1 MSNRTLLTPEILTR
15 ILVVWIGVLA
25 IASASVTSAA
35 LAIAAHPG
43 TSCSE
48 DGSSEI
54 EAATSAGARGEDQAR
69 EPAGDT
75 AEEVPVALQHKEG
88 DFAATVPVY
97 VHVVT
102 PDGIEGNV
110 PLSKVREQ
118 VHVLTLSFGGAY
130 GGVDTG
136 FSFRLVSAD
145 WTVNPDWYNAGPGS
159 KGEREMKQALHRGGP
174 EALNIYLTTAGIY
187 LGWAYF
193 PSIVKSESRAYLDG
207 IVVDWKSLPGMGLY
221 PEFDLGFTA
230 THEAGHWLN
239 LYHTFQGG
247 CNRYGDY
254 VDDTPPQ
261 RTPSFGCPVGKDTCS
276 DPGQDPI
283 HNYMD
288 YSDDPCYDQFTQ
300 GQAARMQDAWNFW
313 RA

>member
-1 MSNRTLLTPEILTR
+1 M
-15 ILVVWIGVLA
+15 LVVWVGVLA
-25 IASASVTSAA
+25 IASASIASAA

-43 TSCSE
+43 PACAE
-48 DGSSEI
+48 DGSA
-54 EAATSAGARGEDQAR
+54 EAASGSATAARGDEQAR
-69 EPAGDT
+69 EPASGD
-75 AEEVPVALQHKEG
+75 AEEVPIALQHKGGHE
-88 DFAATVPVY
+88 FAATVPVY
-97 VHVVT
+97 IHVVT

-118 VHVLTLSFGGAY
+118 VRVLTLSFGGAY

-145 WTVNPDWYNAGPGS
+145 WTVNADWYNAGPNT
-159 KGEREMKQALHRGGP
+159 KGEREMKQALHQGGP
-174 EALNIYLTTAGIY
+174 DALNIYLTTAGIY

-221 PEFDLGFTA
+221 PNFDLGFTA

-247 CNRYGDY
+247 CNHNGDY

-261 RTPSFGCPVGKDTCS
+261 RTPSFGCPEGKDTCS
-276 DPGQDPI
+276 DPGLDPI

-288 YSDDPCYDQFTQ
+288 YSDDPCYNQFTQ
-300 GQAARMQDAWNFW
+300 GQAGRMRDAWNFW
-313 RA
+313 RE

>member
-1 MSNRTLLTPEILTR
+1 LSNRTLLTPEILTR

-54 EAATSAGARGEDQAR
+54 EAATSAGARGEGQAR